1 MKELLQS
8 CYISILLIVFL
19 IPVFNVNTL
28 YAQSDDCEKI
38 RAGVYHKEA
47 GDPEIVID
55 RSPGL
60 FPVLNCYAISD
71 YP

>member
-1 MKELLQS
+1 MKKFPYS
-8 CYISILLIVFL
+8 GYISILLIVFL
-19 IPVFNVNTL
+19 IPVFNVKTL
-28 YAQSDDCEKI
+28 FAQSDDCEKI

-47 GDPEIVID
+47 GNPEIVID